1 MPVLAPVLRV
11 LKLLDGVAVGQ
22 AVNKA
27 QRAQL
32 LQPFG
37 LGVRAIGPVPYK
49 QANVM
54 GVFRWQV
61 MTGH

>member
-32 LQPFG
+32 LQPFKTTAMLWMRRLNG
-37 LGVRAIGPVPYK
+37 EYLTWVTL
-49 QANVM
+49 
-54 GVFRWQV
+54 WS
-61 MTGH
+61 